1 MGAFESIDAAFST
14 QHKDLWSINNM
25 SKGGRL
31 PSLKARRQDETY
43 GDLSSALLE
52 VPFRN
57 LFPVSVKSYSQ
68 KTVSSQI

>member
-1 MGAFESIDAAFST
+1 MR
-14 QHKDLWSINNM
+14 
-25 SKGGRL
+25 KGGRL

>member
-1 MGAFESIDAAFST
+1 MR
-14 QHKDLWSINNM
+14 
-25 SKGGRL
+25 KGGRL

-68 KTVSSQI
+68 KTCPHKSDAILSITANNKLKTFNYRI